1 MKSLWVQDE
10 QTNNEILEFTIGK
23 DQELDE
29 QLACYDII
37 GSVAHAHML
46 EAVGIL
52 SHEESFALIKELKR
66 LYEKALLGKL
76 RIAPGTEDIH
86 SQIEFMLTSRLGK
99 TGKRIHTGRS
109 RNDQVLLDLR
119 LYLRDQIK
127 EVTREADSL
136 FTTLIALA
144 RKYRRVL
151 MPGYTHMQVA
161 MPSSFGLWF
170 SAYAESLTDDITL
183 FQAAYKV
190 VNQNPL
196 GSGAGYGSAF
206 PLDREMTT
214 TLLGFEEMTVNS
226 VYAQMTRGKVERTMS
241 FALASLAATLGK
253 MAADICLYMGQNY
266 RFFSFPDQLVT
277 GSSIMPHKKNP
288 DVFELVR
295 GRCNRIQ
302 SLPNEITIVTSNLPT
317 GYHRDL
323 QLLKE
328 MLFPAVSNL
337 KQCLKISNF
346 MLEYINVRE
355 GITDEDIYDQM
366 FSVEEVSQKV
376 KTGTAFR
383 DAYKQVAAEI
393 QKGQFKPQRKI
404 RHTHIGS
411 IGNLS
416 LRKIEKKMNAGMRQ
430 FQFEKSDDAIA
441 NLMKNIEYQ
450 NIATD

>member
-10 QTNNEILEFTIGK
+10 QTNNQILEFTIGK

-46 EAVGIL
+46 ESVGIL
-52 SHEESFALIKELKR
+52 SHEESFALARELKR
-66 LYEKALLGKL
+66 LYEKAKLGKL
-76 RIAPGTEDIH
+76 KIGAGTEDIH

-119 LYLRDQIK
+119 LYLRDQI
-127 EVTREADSL
+127 REITELANEL
-136 FTTLIALA
+136 FNVLIALA
-144 RKYRRVL
+144 KQHRQVL

-183 FQAAYKV
+183 LQAAYKI

-196 GSGAGYGSAF
+196 GSGAGYGSGF

-214 TLLGFEEMTVNS
+214 RLLGFDELTVNS
-226 VYAQMTRGKVERTMS
+226 VYAQMTRGKVERTTS
-241 FALASLAATLGK
+241 FALASLASTLAK
-253 MAADICLYMGQNY
+253 MAGDICLYMGQNF

-302 SLPNEITIVTSNLPT
+302 SLPNEITIVISNLPT

-328 MLFPAVSNL
+328 MLFPAIENI
-337 KQCLKISNF
+337 KQCMSISSF
-346 MLEYINVRE
+346 MLEHITIRE
-355 GITDEDIYDQM
+355 GITNEDIYDQM
-366 FSVEEVSQKV
+366 FSVEEVSKKV
-376 KTGTAFR
+376 TAGTAFR
-383 DAYKQVAAEI
+383 DAYKQVASEI

-404 RHTHIGS
+404 KHTHIGS

-416 LRKIEKKMNAGMRQ
+416 LRSIEKKMETRMRQ
-430 FQFEKSDDAIA
+430 FQFDKAEEAIRS
-441 NLMKNIEYQ
+441 LMKTIEYQ